1 MGGMTFHVVAVKAG
15 AKAVLVMKRKGRVS
29 TLSTPFTTW
38 RPFAS
43 DTSGE
48 MNARD
53 AAAAVKW
60 VKKKGWKPIL
70 SRDPYPFVVRQSKDV
85 HWPKDATL
93 LRKLNGLGRRRKH
106 LVMLVSGYRTDY
118 EQWELRMKF
127 LAGNGNLA
135 ARCCMKYWPDVI
147 HSWDNCGKDSQSN
160 HSKEGNGRGAAD
172 CGLITAG
179 GYVSLGN
186 VPGIERDM
194 RDLEL
199 CLPVR
204 NPYEPWHAQV
214 GPWVG

>member
-38 RPFAS
+38 RPFSS

-179 GYVSLGN
+179 GYMSLGN